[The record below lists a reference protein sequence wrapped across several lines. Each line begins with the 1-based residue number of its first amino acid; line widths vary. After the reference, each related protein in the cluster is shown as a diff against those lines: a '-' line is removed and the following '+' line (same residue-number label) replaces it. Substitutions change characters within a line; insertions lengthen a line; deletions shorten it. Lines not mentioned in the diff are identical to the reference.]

1 MLLVEFRFCQ
11 LALDFGGL
19 ISIIRFFYR
28 FHDIAVLVK
37 TVIHLIKLS
46 ELPQQFLFL
55 PGVAN
60 KPNLFYVT

>member
-1 MLLVEFRFCQ
+1 MLLVEFRLCQ
-11 LALDFGGL
+11 LALDVGGL
-19 ISIIRFFYR
+19 ISIIRILYR

-46 ELPQQFLFL
+46 ELPQQFILL

-60 KPNLFYVT
+60 